1 VLINPVKR
9 AYLALESWFNISF
22 GTEWNPL
29 YHLGTLSFFL
39 FWIILVS
46 GIYLFIPFHGS
57 LEGAHASVEYMTHE
71 QWYVAGIMRSLHRY
85 ASDAVVITVLLHMF
99 KEFASGRYR
108 GFRWFSWVTG
118 IPNLWMIV
126 TLGITGYWLV
136 WDEMAQYIAVGS
148 AQLMDA
154 LPIFSGAMT
163 RNFVS
168 GGMTDRFFILIE
180 FLHLLGQPMLL
191 LFMLWLHVK
200 RLSNVS
206 INPPR
211 GLAAGTFIAL
221 LALSLFEPA
230 VSHAPANLAT
240 VPQEIR
246 IDWFYLNVYP
256 LLEVWPAQQIWML
269 TTGVTLLLMIV
280 PWLLPKKD
288 GPKAVVDL
296 DNCNGCGICFD
307 DCPFDAITLQ
317 ARTDGARYD
326 HEVVVDPEL
335 CGACGICAGSCPAS
349 NPFRSSRRELKTGID
364 MPQLPVDKMRSLT
377 RETIDAME
385 GDLKIIVYGCEH
397 GIDVKRLDGDDTRG
411 IKLICSGMLPPTLV
425 EYALKQGADGV
436 MVTGCRQND
445 CYYRFGNRWTR
456 LRFAGERKP
465 ILRGRAERDR
475 IQIHGGAEPD
485 KRAIEQDLQEFR
497 QRLRELNQASE
508 AAATEAD

>member
-1 VLINPVKR
+1 MLINPVKR
-9 AYLALESWFNISF
+9 VYLALESWFNVSF

-57 LEGAHASVEYMTHE
+57 LDGAHASVEYMTHD

-85 ASDAVVITVLLHMF
+85 ASDAVIITVLLHLF

-118 IPNLWMIV
+118 IPNLWMVV

-136 WDEMAQYIAVGS
+136 WDEMAQYVAVGS
-148 AQLMDA
+148 AQLMDS

-191 LFMLWLHVK
+191 VFMLWLHVK
-200 RLSNVS
+200 RLSNVN

-211 GLAAGTFIAL
+211 GLAIGTFVAL

-240 VPQEIR
+240 VPKEIH

-256 LLEVWPAQQIWML
+256 LLEVWPASQVWML
-269 TTGVTLLLMIV
+269 TTGVTLLLMML
-280 PWLLPKKD
+280 PWLLPRKD
-288 GPKAVVDL
+288 GAKAVVDL

-307 DCPFDAITLQ
+307 DCPFDAITVQ

-349 NPFRSSRRELKTGID
+349 NPFRSSRAELKTGID
-364 MPQLPVDKMRSLT
+364 MPQLPVDEMRRLT
-377 RETIDAME
+377 RQAIEEMQ
-385 GDLKIIVYGCEH
+385 GDLKVIVFGCEH
-397 GIDVKRLDGDDTRG
+397 GLDVMRLESDETRG

-436 MVTGCRQND
+436 MVTGCRHND
-445 CYYRFGNRWTR
+445 CYFRFGNRWTR
-456 LRFAGERKP
+456 MRFAGERKP
-465 ILRGRAERDR
+465 ILRGRADRERIR
-475 IQIHGGAEPD
+475 IHGGAEPD
-485 KRAIEQDLQEFR
+485 RHAIEQDLDEFR
-497 QRLRELNQASE
+497 QRLRELNLAS
-508 AAATEAD
+508 AAALE

>member
-1 VLINPVKR
+1 MLINPVKR
-9 AYLALESWFNISF
+9 VYLALESWFNISF

-57 LEGAHASVEYMTHE
+57 LDGAHASVEYMTHE

-85 ASDAVVITVLLHMF
+85 ASDAVIITVLLHLF

-118 IPNLWMIV
+118 VPNLWMVV

-191 LFMLWLHVK
+191 VFMLWLHVK
-200 RLSNVS
+200 RLSNVN

-211 GLAAGTFIAL
+211 GLAIGTFVAL

-256 LLEVWPAQQIWML
+256 LLEIWPASQVWML
-269 TTGVTLLLMIV
+269 TTGVTLLLMML

-288 GPKAVVDL
+288 GAKAVVDL

-326 HEVVVDPEL
+326 HEVVVDPAL

-349 NPFRSSRRELKTGID
+349 NPFRSSRAELKTGID
-364 MPQLPVDKMRSLT
+364 MPQLPVDEMRRLT
-377 RETIDAME
+377 RQAIEEMP
-385 GDLKIIVYGCEH
+385 GDLKVIVFGCEH
-397 GIDVKRLDGDDTRG
+397 GLDVMRLQTDETRG

-436 MVTGCRQND
+436 MVTGCRHND

-456 LRFAGERKP
+456 MRFAGERKP
-465 ILRGRAERDR
+465 SLRGRAERER
-475 IQIHGGAEPD
+475 IRIHGGAEPD
-485 KRAIEQDLQEFR
+485 KRAIEQDLDEFR
-497 QRLRELNQASE
+497 QRLRELNLASAAASE
-508 AAATEAD
+508 

>member
-9 AYLALESWFNISF
+9 VYLALESWFNVSF

-57 LEGAHASVEYMTHE
+57 LDGAHASVEYMTHD

-85 ASDAVVITVLLHMF
+85 ASDAVIITVLLHLF

-118 IPNLWMIV
+118 IPNLWMVV

-136 WDEMAQYIAVGS
+136 WDEMAQYVAVGS
-148 AQLMDA
+148 AQLMDS

-191 LFMLWLHVK
+191 VFMLWLHVK
-200 RLSNVS
+200 RLSNVN

-211 GLAAGTFIAL
+211 GLAIGTFVAL

-240 VPQEIR
+240 VPKEIH

-256 LLEVWPAQQIWML
+256 LLEYWPASQVWML
-269 TTGVTLLLMIV
+269 TTGVTLLLMML
-280 PWLLPKKD
+280 PWLLPRKD
-288 GPKAVVDL
+288 GAKAVVDL

-307 DCPFDAITLQ
+307 DCPFDAITVQ

-349 NPFRSSRRELKTGID
+349 NPFRSSRAELKTGID
-364 MPQLPVDKMRSLT
+364 MPQLPVDEMRRLT
-377 RETIDAME
+377 RQAIEEMQ
-385 GDLKIIVYGCEH
+385 GDLKVIVFGCEH
-397 GIDVKRLDGDDTRG
+397 GLDVMRLDNDETRG

-436 MVTGCRQND
+436 MVTGCRHND
-445 CYYRFGNRWTR
+445 CYFRFGNRWTR
-456 LRFAGERKP
+456 MRFAGERKP
-465 ILRGRAERDR
+465 ILRGRADRERIR
-475 IQIHGGAEPD
+475 IHGGAEPD
-485 KRAIEQDLQEFR
+485 RHAIEQDLDAFR
-497 QRLRELNQASE
+497 QRLRELNLSSVAASE
-508 AAATEAD
+508 